1 MYSDTMRRTQMVA
14 QRINSIAVW
23 VSYGACHWNVFLLW
37 IRQIFARVTWE
48 GWHMSLWKK
57 TASDKRSI
65 ACTLFRGGQNCITG
79 RRRKWRGYNQ
89 FSFSH
94 TRWNQF

>member
-1 MYSDTMRRTQMVA
+1 MRRTQMVA

-48 GWHMSLWKK
+48 GWHMPLWKK
-57 TASDKRSI
+57 NRE
-65 ACTLFRGGQNCITG
+65 R
-79 RRRKWRGYNQ
+79 
-89 FSFSH
+89 
-94 TRWNQF
+94 